1 MSVERVEMSEDAIT
15 DHKCDQFQD
24 VPIQEAPKA
33 PKGTEVLVVE
43 AAKDEVESGS
53 GYRNCLYS
61 TVAALFVGVS
71 VVACHHIVCPVVAL
85 KVGAIGASKIVASKS
100 AIHHFITR
108 VASQCCCC
116 SCGGCNGC
124 CPCGTACCSCA
135 C

>member
-1 MSVERVEMSEDAIT
+1 MEMSEDAIT

-71 VVACHHIVCPVVAL
+71 VLACHHIICPVVAL
-85 KVGAIGASKIVASKS
+85 KVGAIGASKVVASKS
-100 AIHHFITR
+100 AIHHFISR